1 MLESFEQFTK
11 PLTEY
16 ESEILLPKMIKG
28 LEHHVG
34 EDSIITN
41 AQMRKGFERQGL
53 EVGDA
58 RIRKLISHIRIHGLV
73 ERLIATGKGYYVTNC
88 VEELERYILSLRKRV
103 AAIQAI
109 IMALVEQLE
118 RYKRK
123 LQGSDSQSES

>member
-1 MLESFEQFTK
+1 MLDTFEDYTM
-11 PLTEY
+11 PLNDY
-16 ESEILLPKMIKG
+16 EREFLLPKMIKG
-28 LEHHVG
+28 LQHHVG
-34 EDSIITN
+34 KDKTITN
-41 AQMRKGFERQGL
+41 AKMREGLERQGL

-123 LQGSDSQSES
+123 LQGSGSQSES